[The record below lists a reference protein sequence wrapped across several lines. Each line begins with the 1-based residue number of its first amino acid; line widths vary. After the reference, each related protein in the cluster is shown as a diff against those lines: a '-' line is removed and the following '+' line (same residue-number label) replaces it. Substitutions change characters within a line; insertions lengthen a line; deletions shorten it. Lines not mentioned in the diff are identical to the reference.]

1 MEPDQNQ
8 TSPNLSPIETTY
20 IQLGFDRVREL
31 IAKESHSEPVHQQL
45 LELVP
50 LLTIS
55 QMKFRL
61 EKIRALWEFWRSSAP
76 FPLRHFDDLAAVLK
90 TLKAPGA
97 LLSIE
102 GFLIL
107 RPILEQFRLLN
118 HYFETR
124 VTPENIWWHWLK
136 MMTPQPRLETAID
149 RVMSPEGYILD
160 HASPELRK
168 IRSAIQ
174 RTEAAVRKQMDS
186 LVAFYSA
193 KGMLTDDRPTIKAGR
208 LVLPVS
214 SNAKRQVKGVIQD
227 QSHTGNTTYVEPLE
241 IIDLN
246 NKIRSL
252 QSDEIRE
259 IERILRALTA
269 ECHSEVAAIG
279 ESYHGLL
286 ELDFIASLA
295 RFGQKFHGSLPIIE
309 NTSGFKLNNA
319 RNPLLSD
326 AREIVPLNL
335 NLSGNTHTLVITGT
349 NAGGKTVALK
359 TVGLMVLLARCG
371 APVIADDGCQIPW
384 VDAVFSDIGD
394 QQSILNDLST
404 FSAHMTAL
412 VRITENATSE
422 SLVLLDE
429 LGTGTDPAEGSA
441 LARAILNTL
450 TRRGITTIATTH
462 LGELK
467 VFAHETP
474 GVANASMDFDSERL
488 EPTYRLRQGIP
499 GSSYGLEI
507 SRRLGLA
514 REILDEAKSY
524 IGDKRG
530 SLEELIG
537 NLEHR
542 LQEAEKAK
550 EETRRLESLMRS
562 RENEIEANLK
572 EIRKAH
578 KSAKRDA
585 AREAQ
590 VLIADARKTAEKL
603 IREIREGQADTASIQ
618 EVRVKLQ
625 RQSKAM
631 AALAEEEIPLAEKP
645 LDRSAVEDGLPVR
658 VVALGQTGTVLGK
671 IGKNDRVLVDFGD
684 KRMQVPLEWLSPL
697 DAEKKR
703 STALEEDNGKVVVT
717 VSGDRHYTKTLDM
730 RGMRFEEGETALLRF
745 LDQSVL
751 ANLTQVDIIH
761 GKGTGALKQLV
772 QDVLKNHKA
781 VKEFHL
787 GGLDEGG
794 AGVTLVTLR

>member
-1 MEPDQNQ
+1 MDIDQNQ
-8 TSPNLSPIETTY
+8 TPPQTSPIETTY

-31 IAKESHSEPVHQQL
+31 IAKEAHSEPVRQQL
-45 LELVP
+45 LALIP
-50 LLTIS
+50 LETIS
-55 QMKFRL
+55 QMTTRL
-61 EKIRALWEFWRSSAP
+61 NKIGALWEFWRSSAP
-76 FPLRHFDDLAAVLK
+76 FPLRHFEDLSNVLK
-90 TLKAPGA
+90 SLKVDGS
-97 LLSIE
+97 LLSID
-102 GFLIL
+102 GFQIL

-118 HYFETR
+118 QYFESR
-124 VTPENIWWHWLK
+124 ITPENIWSEWLK
-136 MMTPQPRLETAID
+136 SISPQQRLEHAID
-149 RVMSPEGYILD
+149 RVIAPEGHILD
-160 HASPELRK
+160 NASPELRK
-168 IRSAIQ
+168 IRNAIQ
-174 RTEAAVRKQMDS
+174 RTEVAVRKQMDT
-186 LVAFYSA
+186 LVAHYSA

-252 QSDEIRE
+252 QLDEIRE

-269 ECHSEVAAIG
+269 ECHSEVFAIG
-279 ESYHGLL
+279 ESYHALL
-286 ELDFIASLA
+286 ELDFIASIA
-295 RFGQKFHGSLPIIE
+295 RFGQKRHGSIPVVEEAHGL
-309 NTSGFKLNNA
+309 KLNNA

-326 AREIVPLNL
+326 TREVVPLNL
-335 NLSGNTHTLVITGT
+335 NLSKNMHTFVVTGP

-384 VDAVFSDIGD
+384 FDAVYSDIGD

-404 FSAHMTAL
+404 FSAHMSAL
-412 VRITENATSE
+412 VKITENATPE

-429 LGTGTDPAEGSA
+429 LGTGTDPAEGGA
-441 LARAILNTL
+441 LARALLNSL
-450 TRRGITTIATTH
+450 TKRGITTIATTH

-467 VFAHETP
+467 AFAHETA
-474 GVANASMDFDSERL
+474 GVANASMDFDGDRL

-514 REILDEAKSY
+514 QEILDEAKTY

-530 SLEELIG
+530 SLEELIA

-542 LQEAEKAK
+542 LQEAERAK

-578 KSAKRDA
+578 KTAKRDA

-603 IREIREGQADTASIQ
+603 IREIREGQADKSTIQ
-618 EVRVKLQ
+618 DVRVKLQ
-625 RQSKAM
+625 RQTQM
-631 AALAEEEIPLAEKP
+631 LEVLAEEEIPLAEKP
-645 LDRSAVEDGLPVR
+645 LDRDEVAEGLPVR
-658 VVALGQTGTVLGK
+658 VVALGQAGTVLGK

-697 DAEKKR
+697 EEKTR
-703 STALEEDNGKVVVT
+703 VAADEDNGKVVVT
-717 VSGDRHYTKTLDM
+717 MSGDRSYSNTLDM

-745 LDQSVL
+745 LDQSIL
-751 ANLTQVDIIH
+751 ANLSQVDIIH

-772 QDVLKNHKA
+772 QDLLKKHKS

-794 AGVTLVTLR
+794 AGITLVTLR